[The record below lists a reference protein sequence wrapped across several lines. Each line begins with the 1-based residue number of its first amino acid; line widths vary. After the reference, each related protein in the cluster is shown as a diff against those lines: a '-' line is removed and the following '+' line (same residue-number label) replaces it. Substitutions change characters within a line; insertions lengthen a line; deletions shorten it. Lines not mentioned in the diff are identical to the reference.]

1 MCIGAICGCVMLY
14 IFIVTL
20 HITHFLLYITL
31 VAENMLIVGVVG
43 HDLIFLTAL
52 INVELFVM
60 PQS

>member
-1 MCIGAICGCVMLY
+1 MLY